1 MKSFKLINT
10 LSNPIFPTS
19 HSKDKIKGFTLGTGK
34 VDFQALKYDL
44 SEYFYNKKDETKA
57 NASI

>member
-10 LSNPIFPTS
+10 LSNPLFSTS
-19 HSKDKIKGFTLGTGK
+19 NSKDRTKWFTLDKGK

-44 SEYFYNKKDETKA
+44 SEYFLNKKDETKA
-57 NASI
+57 KA